1 MNCEKCQDLLS
12 DFLDGALST
21 DDSRQLNAH
30 LEECLTCVGA
40 RDDLDSILSFCH
52 ECRGEY
58 EAPPNERALWLRI
71 RNIIESEPLAVA
83 ASADPSTAM
92 RSESWWARLMNRSW
106 ELSLPQLTAAI
117 TAIAIAVSLATA
129 FGVQRMQNLSGQQQQ
144 QQSARQD
151 ESASNA
157 RKPNATTAMLTVDD
171 RVRNR
176 QVEIDYWNQR
186 IQQQMLRW
194 SPQTR
199 QSFERN
205 LAVINQAVMDSR
217 DQLLVNPHDEVSE
230 EMLNSA
236 LNEKMQLLKEFSDL

>member
-21 DDSRQLNAH
+21 DDSRTLNAH
-30 LEECLTCVGA
+30 LEECLSCVGA
-40 RDDLDSILSFCH
+40 RDDLDSIMSFCREH
-52 ECRGEY
+52 RGEY
-58 EAPPNERALWLRI
+58 EEPPNEKALWLRI
-71 RNIIESEPLAVA
+71 RNIIESEEVVA
-83 ASADPSTAM
+83 ANSAIKVERAT
-92 RSESWWARLMNRSW
+92 WWSRWMNRSW

-129 FGVQRMQNLSGQQQQ
+129 FSVQRMQTPDRQV
-144 QQSARQD
+144 ARQD
-151 ESASNA
+151 ETAVNARPSNA
-157 RKPNATTAMLTVDD
+157 PTAMLTVDD
-171 RVRNR
+171 RVRH
-176 QVEIDYWNQR
+176 QQMEIDYWNQR
-186 IQQQMLRW
+186 IQQQMVRW

-205 LAVINQAVMDSR
+205 LAVINQAVADSR
-217 DQLLVNPHDEVSE
+217 NQLIVSPHDEVSE

>member
-21 DDSRQLNAH
+21 DDSHVLSSH
-30 LEECLTCVGA
+30 LEECLSCIGA
-40 RDDLDSILSFCH
+40 RDDLDSIVSFCREH
-52 ECRGEY
+52 REEY
-58 EAPPNERALWLRI
+58 VSPPNERALWLRI
-71 RNIIESEPLAVA
+71 RNIIESDPATAAVA
-83 ASADPSTAM
+83 ATHQHADA
-92 RSESWWARLMNRSW
+92 RRESWWARLMNRSW

-129 FGVQRMQNLSGQQQQ
+129 FSLQRMQDFGRQQASASHNE
-144 QQSARQD
+144 SARSSSGKTD
-151 ESASNA
+151 A
-157 RKPNATTAMLTVDD
+157 PTTMLAVDD
-171 RVRNR
+171 RVRH
-176 QVEIDYWNQR
+176 QQMEIDYWNKR
-186 IQQQMLRW
+186 IQQQMVRW

-205 LAVINQAVMDSR
+205 LNVINQALADSR
-217 DQLLVNPHDEVSE
+217 NQLIVNPHDEVSE

>member
-12 DFLDGALST
+12 DFFDGALST
-21 DDSRQLNAH
+21 DDSRKLNAH
-30 LEECLTCVGA
+30 LEECLSCVGA
-40 RDDLDSILSFCH
+40 RDDLDSILSFCRD
-52 ECRGEY
+52 CRGEY
-58 EAPPNERALWLRI
+58 EAPPNEKAMWLRI
-71 RNIIESEPLAVA
+71 RNIIESDPVAVA
-83 ASADPSTAM
+83 ASSSPATSTT
-92 RSESWWARLMNRSW
+92 RRESWWAGLMNRSW
-106 ELSLPQLTAAI
+106 ELSLPQLSAAI

-129 FGVQRMQNLSGQQQQ
+129 FSIQRMQNFGNQP
-144 QQSARQD
+144 ARQD

-157 RKPNATTAMLTVDD
+157 RKSNAPVAMLTVDD

-176 QVEIDYWNQR
+176 QVEIDFWNQR
-186 IQQQMLRW
+186 IKQQMLRW

-205 LAVINQAVMDSR
+205 LAVINQAVSDSR
-217 DQLLVNPHDEVSE
+217 NQLIANPHDEVSE

>member
-21 DDSRQLNAH
+21 EDSRNLNAH
-30 LEECLTCVGA
+30 LEECLSCVGA
-40 RDDLDSILSFCH
+40 RDDLDSILSVCRD
-52 ECRGEY
+52 CRGEY
-58 EAPPNERALWLRI
+58 EAPPNEKALWLRI
-71 RNIIESEPLAVA
+71 RNIIESEQGAVA
-83 ASADPSTAM
+83 ATGSAMADV
-92 RSESWWARLMNRSW
+92 RRESWWARLMNRSW
-106 ELSLPQLTAAI
+106 ELSLPQLSAAI
-117 TAIAIAVSLATA
+117 TAIAVAVSLATA
-129 FGVQRMQNLSGQQQQ
+129 FSIQRMQNLGGQA
-144 QQSARQD
+144 ARQD

-157 RKPNATTAMLTVDD
+157 RKSNAPVAMLTVDD

-176 QVEIDYWNQR
+176 QVEIDFWNQR

-205 LAVINQAVMDSR
+205 LAVINQAVSDSR
-217 DQLLVNPHDEVSE
+217 NQLLVNPHDEVSE

>member
-21 DDSRQLNAH
+21 EDSRNLNAH
-30 LEECLTCVGA
+30 LEECLSCVGA
-40 RDDLDSILSFCH
+40 RDDLDSILSVCRD
-52 ECRGEY
+52 CRGEY
-58 EAPPNERALWLRI
+58 EAPPNEKALWLRI
-71 RNIIESEPLAVA
+71 RNIIESEPAAVA
-83 ASADPSTAM
+83 AASPLADV
-92 RSESWWARLMNRSW
+92 RRESWWARLMNRSW
-106 ELSLPQLTAAI
+106 ELSLPQLSAAI
-117 TAIAIAVSLATA
+117 SAIAIAVSLATA
-129 FGVQRMQNLSGQQQQ
+129 FSIQSMQNSG
-144 QQSARQD
+144 SRPARQD

-157 RKPNATTAMLTVDD
+157 HKSNAPVAMLTVDD

-176 QVEIDYWNQR
+176 QVEIDFWNQR

-205 LAVINQAVMDSR
+205 LAVINQAVSDSR
-217 DQLLVNPHDEVSE
+217 NQLLVNPHDEVSE

>member
-21 DDSRQLNAH
+21 EDSRVLNAH
-30 LEECLTCVGA
+30 LEECLSCVGA
-40 RDDLDSILSFCH
+40 RDDLDSVLSFCREH
-52 ECRGEY
+52 RGEY
-58 EAPPNERALWLRI
+58 EAPPNEKALWLRI
-71 RNIIESEPLAVA
+71 RNIIESEPVAVA
-83 ASADPSTAM
+83 AASPTTGIERA
-92 RSESWWARLMNRSW
+92 SWWSRLMNRSW

-129 FGVQRMQNLSGQQQQ
+129 FSVQRMQSFGGQPV
-144 QQSARQD
+144 AAKND
-151 ESASNA
+151 SASTPQSNP
-157 RKPNATTAMLTVDD
+157 RVAMLTVDD
-171 RVRNR
+171 RVRNQ
-176 QVEIDYWNQR
+176 QVEIDYWNRR

-205 LAVINQAVMDSR
+205 LAVINQAVADSR
-217 DQLLVNPHDEVSE
+217 NQLLVNPHDEVSE

>member
-1 MNCEKCQDLLS
+1 M
-12 DFLDGALST
+12 
-21 DDSRQLNAH
+21 
-30 LEECLTCVGA
+30 
-40 RDDLDSILSFCH
+40 
-52 ECRGEY
+52 
-58 EAPPNERALWLRI
+58 ALWLRI
-71 RNIIESEPLAVA
+71 RNIVESEQAAAAVSSSPTVA
-83 ASADPSTAM
+83 T
-92 RSESWWARLMNRSW
+92 RRESWWAGLMTRSW
-106 ELSLPQLTAAI
+106 ELSLPQLSAAI

-129 FGVQRMQNLSGQQQQ
+129 FSIQRMQNFGNQP
-144 QQSARQD
+144 ARQD

-157 RKPNATTAMLTVDD
+157 RRSNAPVAMLTVDD

-176 QVEIDYWNQR
+176 QVEIDFWNQR

-205 LAVINQAVMDSR
+205 LTVINQAVSDSR
-217 DQLLVNPHDEVSE
+217 NQLLVNPHDEVSE

>member
-21 DDSRQLNAH
+21 EDSRVLSTH
-30 LEECLTCVGA
+30 LEECLSCVGA
-40 RDDLDSILSFCH
+40 RDDLESIVSFCH
-52 ECRGEY
+52 ECRDEY
-58 EAPPNERALWLRI
+58 VAPPNERALWLRI
-71 RNIIESEPLAVA
+71 RNIIESDTATVA
-83 ASADPSTAM
+83 AMHSHAAQS
-92 RSESWWARLMNRSW
+92 REGWWSRIMNRSW

-117 TAIAIAVSLATA
+117 AAIAIAVALATA
-129 FGVQRMQNLSGQQQQ
+129 FSVQRMQDFGGQTASRQAEST
-144 QQSARQD
+144 QSA
-151 ESASNA
+151 S
-157 RKPNATTAMLTVDD
+157 RKPNTPTAMLAVDD
-171 RVRNR
+171 RVRHQ
-176 QVEIDYWNQR
+176 QVEIDYWNKR
-186 IQQQMLRW
+186 IQQQMVRW

-205 LAVINQAVMDSR
+205 LNVINQAVADSR

>member
-21 DDSRQLNAH
+21 EDSHVLGSH
-30 LEECLTCVGA
+30 LEECLSCLGA
-40 RDDLDSILSFCH
+40 RDDLESIVSFCR
-52 ECRGEY
+52 ECREEY
-58 EAPPNERALWLRI
+58 VSPPNERALWLRI
-71 RNIIESEPLAVA
+71 RNIIESEPVA
-83 ASADPSTAM
+83 AAAALPSVERA
-92 RSESWWARLMNRSW
+92 RENWWARLMNRSW

-129 FGVQRMQNLSGQQQQ
+129 FSLQQMQGFGDRSA
-144 QQSARQD
+144 SARD
-151 ESASNA
+151 ESSSSSA
-157 RKPNATTAMLTVDD
+157 RSSRDKAGAPTTMLAVDD
-171 RVRNR
+171 RVRH
-176 QVEIDYWNQR
+176 QQMEIDYWNKR
-186 IQQQMLRW
+186 IQQQMARW

-205 LAVINQAVMDSR
+205 LNVINQAVADSR
-217 DQLLVNPHDEVSE
+217 NQLLVSPHDEVSE